1 MRQKRGLTKEP
12 AERVVKEIRRAIRKH
27 SSAEEKVRV
36 VREGLRGEDSIA
48 EFCRREGCHM
58 GIPFS
63 NSCQPRDALT
73 DRAQASLAKLCLE
86 F

>member
-12 AERVVKEIRRAIRKH
+12 AEMVVKELRRAIRKH

-36 VREGLRGEDSIA
+36 VREGLRGEDSVA

-58 GIPFS
+58 AIPFS
-63 NSCQPRDALT
+63 KQQPTKRCVDGSGAGQLGEALP
-73 DRAQASLAKLCLE
+73 
-86 F
+86 